1 MTDRRPSLID
11 QMALAAALEADLN
24 FTSDDDGDSA
34 DDDDLLLG
42 DDDMGDPSDQRAR
55 MVFNSDVIQEL
66 GESEDEEDEDMDDEV
81 VIDIPATPLIRPT
94 TTARARRDLD
104 ELASAPSGTSE
115 DDDAFTDNPLPMGFQ
130 WHTPINDTIDS
141 QPGPFNMASVSDGFD
156 IENGSGE
163 LDRKPTSQQQQFR
176 RTSFQSL
183 PETSYN
189 PENESLSSPGPGMLR
204 RNHSIR
210 RPSIKITVAGSA
222 SAVSDDEDGDS
233 NVSSSTSSSSMFR
246 FGRLSNV
253 ATSRRQNLSVS
264 LRSTRSDV
272 ENALES
278 LNTHETN
285 SQWENI
291 AAAVTIVAASEK
303 ASGNSTS
310 RHRKFAVNDT
320 VLVLLTLL
328 NVTNVEDPKDT
339 FTVAPVNRYGF
350 PQGEGRS
357 EEEKGGPYTFVL
369 ATIKHVHF
377 DEDDRYYTVVRADT
391 GTEQRA
397 DSGK

>member
-42 DDDMGDPSDQRAR
+42 EDDMGDPSEQRAR
-55 MVFNSDVIQEL
+55 MVFNSDVIQEF
-66 GESEDEEDEDMDDEV
+66 GESEDEEDEDINDEV
-81 VIDIPATPLIRPT
+81 VIEIPATRQSRPT
-94 TTARARRDLD
+94 ANARTRRDLD

-130 WHTPINDTIDS
+130 WHNDTIDA
-141 QPGPFNMASVSDGFD
+141 QPGPFNLASVSDSFD
-156 IENGSGE
+156 IETGSGE

-183 PETSYN
+183 PETSFN
-189 PENESLSSPGPGMLR
+189 PENENLSGPGSGMIR

-222 SAVSDDEDGDS
+222 SAVSDEEDGDS
-233 NVSSSTSSSSMFR
+233 NVSSTSSNSLFR
-246 FGRLSNV
+246 FGRLPSV

-264 LRSTRSDV
+264 VRSGRSDV

-278 LNTHETN
+278 LTTHETN
-285 SQWENI
+285 SQWENV
-291 AAAVTIVAASEK
+291 AAAVTIVAAKKGIGEFNIATPK
-303 ASGNSTS
+303 VCGQ
-310 RHRKFAVNDT
+310 RHS
-320 VLVLLTLL
+320 
-328 NVTNVEDPKDT
+328 PC
-339 FTVAPVNRYGF
+339 
-350 PQGEGRS
+350 
-357 EEEKGGPYTFVL
+357 L
-369 ATIKHVHF
+369 AHPL
-377 DEDDRYYTVVRADT
+377 ECY
-391 GTEQRA
+391 QR
-397 DSGK
+397 

>member
-34 DDDDLLLG
+34 DEDDLLLG
-42 DDDMGDPSDQRAR
+42 DDDMGDPSDQPAR
-55 MVFNSDVIQEL
+55 MVFNSDVIQEF
-66 GESEDEEDEDMDDEV
+66 GESEDEDEDMDDTV
-81 VIDIPATPLIRPT
+81 VIEIPAPRQNRPT
-94 TTARARRDLD
+94 TTNRARRDLD

-115 DDDAFTDNPLPMGFQ
+115 DDDAFTDNPLPMGYQ
-130 WHTPINDTIDS
+130 WHTPMNDTLDS
-141 QPGPFNMASVSDGFD
+141 GSFKLDAVPDSFD
-156 IENGSGE
+156 IESQSGE
-163 LDRKPTSQQQQFR
+163 LDRKPMSQQQQFR

-189 PENESLSSPGPGMLR
+189 PDNENLGGPGPGMIR

-222 SAVSDDEDGDS
+222 SAVSDEEDGDS
-233 NVSSSTSSSSMFR
+233 NVSSTSTASSMFR
-246 FGRLSNV
+246 FGRLSSIAN
-253 ATSRRQNLSVS
+253 SRRQNLSG
-264 LRSTRSDV
+264 RSGRSSSDV
-272 ENALES
+272 DLALDS
-278 LNTHETN
+278 LSTHETN
-285 SQWENI
+285 SQWENV

-350 PQGEGRS
+350 PQGEGRT

-369 ATIKHVHF
+369 ATVKHVHF